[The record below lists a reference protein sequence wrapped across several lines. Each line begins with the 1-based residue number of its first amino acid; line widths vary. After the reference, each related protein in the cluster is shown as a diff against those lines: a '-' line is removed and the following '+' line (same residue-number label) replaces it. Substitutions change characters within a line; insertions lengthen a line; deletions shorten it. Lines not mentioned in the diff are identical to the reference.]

1 MIEDGR
7 DAPGWRGESVEHW
20 RQRLPRDGRAP
31 AAQFVSVERSLPGDV
46 VARLSDQSNFIH
58 VGDQGSDDMGELA
71 SVLSVCDHTISIDN
85 STAHLAGA
93 LGRPM
98 SLMLTDGA
106 AGGEWRWHCVGRDHS
121 PWYPSAR
128 IFRRTEHGD

>member
-1 MIEDGR
+1 M
-7 DAPGWRGESVEHW
+7 
-20 RQRLPRDGRAP
+20 
-31 AAQFVSVERSLPGDV
+31 SVERFLPADAV
-46 VARLSDQSNFIH
+46 VRLSSQSNFIH
-58 VGDQGSDDMGELA
+58 VGDQISDDMGELA

-85 STAHLAGA
+85 TTAHIAGA

-128 IFRRTEHGD
+128 LREDWSDVVDRVCTGLAGTLRAAA